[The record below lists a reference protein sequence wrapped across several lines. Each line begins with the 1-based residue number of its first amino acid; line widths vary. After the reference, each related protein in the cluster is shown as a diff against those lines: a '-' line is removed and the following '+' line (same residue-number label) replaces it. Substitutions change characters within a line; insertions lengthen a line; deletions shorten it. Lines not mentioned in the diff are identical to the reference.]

1 MLENIASEKR
11 KMYQFRHRML
21 PKEVQIDVEDLDS
34 RVSIPTDISIGSDIV
49 TMQETKPNFY

>member
-34 RVSIPTDISIGSDIV
+34 RVSTPTDISIGSDMV
-49 TMQETKPNFY
+49 TNAGD

>member
-11 KMYQFRHRML
+11 KMYQFKHRML

-34 RVSIPTDISIGSDIV
+34 RVSTPTIYPLEGDNAGD
-49 TMQETKPNFY
+49 